1 MFTALDRNHLF
12 REPNFLPVLFLP
24 DIFSSSS
31 SSALIRLVGMR
42 FGALGKVDE
51 GALPRKGEINDGSFL
66 PLSLFSLSLFSL
78 SLFSPSP
85 PPLSRLLCA
94 THLNIRCGGEIGTL
108 VLTTIDLDLSMR

>member
-24 DIFSSSS
+24 DIFFSSS

-66 PLSLFSLSLFSL
+66 PLSLSPSPSLSLLSL
-78 SLFSPSP
+78 SFLPLP
-85 PPLSRLLCA
+85 PPLCN
-94 THLNIRCGGEIGTL
+94 TFEY
-108 VLTTIDLDLSMR
+108 SMRRRNWDTCADDDRFGSEHAMI